1 MAQLLKAD
9 RSKVLTLSSINS
21 YNLSPFL
28 CRFPIIQ
35 ISKPNAL
42 PFSHPLFLP
51 PPLHFTDHPRLHL
64 LLPAGPSPPHPPPPH
79 HKTTN
84 YHPPPAAGGGIPAI
98 TPPPAVKCSLDI
110 LKLGLCLNVLG
121 GLVQVGLA
129 PVEIYCCP
137 VIEGLLELEAAA
149 CLCAAIDL
157 KVLNL
162 NIYIPLAL
170 QVLIACG
177 KDPPPGYFCPL
188 LY

>member
-1 MAQLLKAD
+1 MPYL
-9 RSKVLTLSSINS
+9 SLTLS
-21 YNLSPFL
+21 F
-28 CRFPIIQ
+28 F
-35 ISKPNAL
+35 
-42 PFSHPLFLP
+42 
-51 PPLHFTDHPRLHL
+51 L
-64 LLPAGPSPPHPPPPH
+64 LLSTSPTISACIFCSQPAHPHPIHHHPTTKPP
-79 HKTTN
+79 TTI
-84 YHPPPAAGGGIPAI
+84 PPPASGGGIPAI
-98 TPPPAVKCSLDI
+98 TTPPAVKCSLDI

-137 VIEGLLELEAAA
+137 VIEGLLESEAAA